1 MSTTTAAIPRR
12 RGMTRAARIE
22 ELWGYLFISPWLIGF
37 IVLTAGAMLGGLGLS
52 FFRYDIIT
60 PPRFIGLANYEKMF
74 FDDWLFWHS
83 LRLTAQYAVFSVFL
97 GVLSGLGAS
106 LLLNQK
112 VRGLTIYRTIY
123 YLPSVVSAVAAAMMW
138 AIVFHA
144 DFGLVNGLLK
154 VVGIEGPR
162 WLSSTNMPV
171 WTFIIIANWNVGVG
185 IVIYL
190 AALQGVPTTLYEAAI
205 IDGAGRWRK
214 FWHITLP
221 MISPVIFFNVVMG
234 IIGSLQVFTIA
245 FVLSEAGGSD
255 STIGGPA
262 NASMFFVLYL
272 YMNAFRFLKMGYA
285 SALALA
291 LFVIILVLTI
301 VVFKASGRWV
311 YYEGALKR

>member
-1 MSTTTAAIPRR
+1 
-12 RGMTRAARIE
+12 MTRAARIE

-154 VVGIEGPR
+154 VFGIEGPR

>member
-1 MSTTTAAIPRR
+1 
-12 RGMTRAARIE
+12 
-22 ELWGYLFISPWLIGF
+22 
-37 IVLTAGAMLGGLGLS
+37 
-52 FFRYDIIT
+52 
-60 PPRFIGLANYEKMF
+60 
-74 FDDWLFWHS
+74 
-83 LRLTAQYAVFSVFL
+83 
-97 GVLSGLGAS
+97 
-106 LLLNQK
+106 
-112 VRGLTIYRTIY
+112 
-123 YLPSVVSAVAAAMMW
+123 
-138 AIVFHA
+138 
-144 DFGLVNGLLK
+144 
-154 VVGIEGPR
+154 
-162 WLSSTNMPV
+162 
-171 WTFIIIANWNVGVG
+171 
-185 IVIYL
+185 
-190 AALQGVPTTLYEAAI
+190 
-205 IDGAGRWRK
+205 
-214 FWHITLP
+214 

>member
-1 MSTTTAAIPRR
+1 
-12 RGMTRAARIE
+12 MTRAARIE

-60 PPRFIGLANYEKMF
+60 PPRFVGLANYEKMF

-205 IDGAGRWRK
+205 IDGAGRWQK

-291 LFVIILVLTI
+291 LFVIILVLTV

>member
-1 MSTTTAAIPRR
+1 MSTTSAAIPRR

-60 PPRFIGLANYEKMF
+60 PPRFVGLANYEKMF

-205 IDGAGRWRK
+205 IDGAGRWQK

-291 LFVIILVLTI
+291 LFVIILVLTV

>member
-60 PPRFIGLANYEKMF
+60 PPRFVGLANYEKMF

-205 IDGAGRWRK
+205 IDGAGRWQK

-245 FVLSEAGGSD
+245 FILSEAGGSD

-291 LFVIILVLTI
+291 LFVIILILTV

>member
-1 MSTTTAAIPRR
+1 
-12 RGMTRAARIE
+12 MTRAARIE

-60 PPRFIGLANYEKMF
+60 PPRFVGLANYEKMF

-205 IDGAGRWRK
+205 IDGAGRWQK

-291 LFVIILVLTI
+291 LFVIILILTV

>member
-1 MSTTTAAIPRR
+1 
-12 RGMTRAARIE
+12 MTRAARIE

-60 PPRFIGLANYEKMF
+60 PPRFVGLANYEKMF

-214 FWHITLP
+214 FWHVTLP
-221 MISPVIFFNVVMG
+221 LISPVIFFNVVMG

-291 LFVIILVLTI
+291 LFVIILILTV

>member
-1 MSTTTAAIPRR
+1 
-12 RGMTRAARIE
+12 
-22 ELWGYLFISPWLIGF
+22 
-37 IVLTAGAMLGGLGLS
+37 MLGGLGLS

-60 PPRFIGLANYEKMF
+60 PPRFVGLANYEKMF

-205 IDGAGRWRK
+205 IDGAGRWQK

-245 FVLSEAGGSD
+245 FILSEAGGSD

-291 LFVIILVLTI
+291 LFVIILILTV

>member
-1 MSTTTAAIPRR
+1 
-12 RGMTRAARIE
+12 MTRAARIE

>member
-1 MSTTTAAIPRR
+1 MSAKTAAIPKQ

-52 FFRYDIIT
+52 FFKYDIIT
-60 PPRFIGLANYEKMF
+60 PPKFIGLANYEKML

-83 LRLTAQYAVFSVFL
+83 MRLTGQYAVFSVFL
-97 GVLSGLGAS
+97 GILSGLGAA
-106 LLLNQK
+106 LLLNQN
-112 VRGLTIYRTIY
+112 VRGLTVYRTIY
-123 YLPSVVSAVAAAMMW
+123 YLPSVVSVVAAAMMW
-138 AIVFHA
+138 AIVFHSE
-144 DFGLVNGLLK
+144 FGIVNGFLK
-154 VVGIEGPR
+154 IVGIEGPR
-162 WLSSTNMPV
+162 WLSSTHMPV

-221 MISPVIFFNVVMG
+221 MISPVIFFNFVMG
-234 IIGSLQVFTIA
+234 IIGSLQVFTLA
-245 FVLSEAGGSD
+245 FVLSEAGAGGE
-255 STIGGPA
+255 IGGPA

-272 YMNAFRFLKMGYA
+272 YMSAFRFLKMGYA
-285 SALALA
+285 SALAVA
-291 LFVIILVLTI
+291 LFIVILTLTLI
-301 VVFKASGRWV
+301 VFKVSGRWV

>member
-1 MSTTTAAIPRR
+1 
-12 RGMTRAARIE
+12 MTRAARIE

-162 WLSSTNMPV
+162 WLSSTHMPV

>member
-1 MSTTTAAIPRR
+1 MS
-12 RGMTRAARIE
+12 RAARIE

-60 PPRFIGLANYEKMF
+60 PPRFVGLANYEKMF

-205 IDGAGRWRK
+205 IDGAGRWQK

-245 FVLSEAGGSD
+245 FILSEAGGSD

-291 LFVIILVLTI
+291 LFVIILILTV

>member
-1 MSTTTAAIPRR
+1 
-12 RGMTRAARIE
+12 MTRAARIE

-205 IDGAGRWRK
+205 IDGAGRWRSSG
-214 FWHITLP
+214 T
-221 MISPVIFFNVVMG
+221 SPC
-234 IIGSLQVFTIA
+234 
-245 FVLSEAGGSD
+245 
-255 STIGGPA
+255 P
-262 NASMFFVLYL
+262 
-272 YMNAFRFLKMGYA
+272 
-285 SALALA
+285 
-291 LFVIILVLTI
+291 
-301 VVFKASGRWV
+301 
-311 YYEGALKR
+311 

>member
-1 MSTTTAAIPRR
+1 
-12 RGMTRAARIE
+12 MTRAARIE

-60 PPRFIGLANYEKMF
+60 PPRFVGLANYEKMF

-205 IDGAGRWRK
+205 IDGAGRWQK

-245 FVLSEAGGSD
+245 FILSEAGGSD

-291 LFVIILVLTI
+291 LFVIILILTV